1 MHAVFVGR
9 IKAFPAQF
17 ESVERLSMLSDEA
30 KLREKIIDVR
40 END

>member
-9 IKAFPAQF
+9 IKAFSAQF
-17 ESVERLSMLSDEA
+17 ESVKRLSMLSDEA